1 MGLCPLARQDRRYS
15 LAIDSFFMS
24 ECVLQRRSRAETI
37 ARQGSCLLRYGRS
50 LPTFDRLKSAH
61 TPLMDE
67 RGANPMPTTPQPPRE
82 GHPGQPPRRD
92 DDADAKRAPAGK
104 PHSYGQ
110 SAPMPGEDEAPIE
123 GETRAPARKIAR
135 VEEQHES
142 VEDLA
147 GEPMRE
153 EGEDE
158 AEDSKP

>member
-1 MGLCPLARQDRRYS
+1 
-15 LAIDSFFMS
+15 
-24 ECVLQRRSRAETI
+24 
-37 ARQGSCLLRYGRS
+37 
-50 LPTFDRLKSAH
+50 
-61 TPLMDE
+61 
-67 RGANPMPTTPQPPRE
+67 MPTTPQPPRE

-92 DDADAKRAPAGK
+92 DDADAKKAPTGK

-110 SAPMPGEDEAPIE
+110 SAPMPGADEAPIE

-153 EGEDE
+153 AGEDE
-158 AEDSKP
+158 PPGGSDASSHGDMGGPDGELEALGDMPLGTEDGGPLRDEAEGSKE